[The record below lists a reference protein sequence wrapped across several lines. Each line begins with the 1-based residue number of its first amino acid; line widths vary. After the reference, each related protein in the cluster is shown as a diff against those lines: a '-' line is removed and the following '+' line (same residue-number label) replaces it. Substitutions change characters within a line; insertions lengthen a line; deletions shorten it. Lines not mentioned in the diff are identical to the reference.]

1 MLQLEELKQALLA
14 QQPKIQDLR
23 EALGCDKLLEEKK
36 KLDEEAAS
44 PDFWNDMENTRR
56 VLKEQKVVNEKL
68 DSYNSLVSMFED
80 AQTMVELAG
89 EEEFGSEE
97 EQEAFL
103 RDIRD
108 NLKEIDARIEE
119 EKLSAL
125 LSGEF
130 DSNNAILTFHAG
142 AGGTEAQDWC
152 EMLYRMYTRWAE
164 RHGYSYKVLDYL
176 DGDEAGIKSATIM
189 VEGEN
194 AYGHLKGEH
203 GVHRLVRVSPFDAN
217 ARRQTSFAALEVMP
231 EIPDDVEVDIRPEDI
246 EMQVFRSS
254 GAGGQ
259 HINKTSSAVRL
270 IHKPTGIVVSCQ
282 TERSQF
288 QNRDTCM
295 KMLRSRLV
303 ELKMQ
308 QHAEKISD
316 LKGVQLKIEWGS
328 QIRSYV
334 FMPYQLVKDN
344 RTGYETS
351 NINAVMDGDLDG
363 FINAYL
369 KAEATGVWAEK

>member
-23 EALGCDKLLEEKK
+23 EALGCDRLLEEKK
-36 KLDEEAAS
+36 KLDEEAAR
-44 PDFWNDMENTRR
+44 PDFWNDIENTRR

-142 AGGTEAQDWC
+142 TGGTEAQDWA
-152 EMLYRMYTRWAE
+152 EMLYRMYNKWASN
-164 RHGYSYKVLDYL
+164 HGMTVEVLDYQ
-176 DGDEAGIKSATIM
+176 DGDEAGMKSASMM
-189 VEGEN
+189 VKGAN
-194 AYGHLKGEH
+194 AYGLLKSEN
-203 GVHRLVRVSPFDAN
+203 GVHRLVRISPFDSGG
-217 ARRQTSFAALEVMP
+217 RRHTSFASLDVMP
-231 EIPDDVEVDIRPEDI
+231 QFNDEIEIEIRPEDLI
-246 EMQVFRSS
+246 VETKRAS

-259 HINKTSSAVRL
+259 HINKTDSAVRMV
-270 IHKPTGIVVSCQ
+270 HKPTGLVATCQ
-282 TERSQF
+282 NGRSQHE
-288 QNRDTCM
+288 NREEA
-295 KMLRSRLV
+295 LRILKSRLY
-303 ELKMQ
+303 Q
-308 QHAEKISD
+308 QMIEEQEAKLAEIR
-316 LKGVQLKIEWGS
+316 GEQQANEWGS

-334 FMPYQLVKDN
+334 MHPYSLVKDH
-344 RTGYETS
+344 RSGYETS
-351 NINAVMDGDLDG
+351 NVQGVMDGDLDD
-363 FINAYL
+363 FIFAYL
-369 KAEATGVWAEK
+369 KMQIH